1 MSEPILTNC
10 QELETWLDQFMAEE
24 MEKLHIPGVTFS
36 VVQNGEV
43 LFAKG
48 YGYADL
54 EQKIPVVADRTLFR
68 VGSISKLFTATAIMQ
83 LLEQELLNLD
93 DDVNQYLPNFQLK
106 NNYPQPVTIA
116 NLLTH
121 TAGFDERL
129 IGVGALETK
138 DIIPLGEYLAA
149 KMPARILNPGREII
163 YSNHGYA
170 LLGYI
175 VEVIAGMPFSQYID
189 ENILQPL
196 EMNHSSFA
204 LPSHLESNL
213 ALSYRYKEKQKTYQ
227 ALPLKHIQVPPAGA
241 LNATATD
248 IANFALAHLQ
258 DGRFKSQR
266 ILATTT
272 AQLMQQQKFTHD
284 SRLPGM
290 CLGFMELTQNKQRGI
305 SHGGSIYGFRS
316 LLHLFPQ
323 HNLGLFIS
331 DNGGSNLSG
340 ELLKKFSDRYFPI
353 PKNPVSAPLSPENRQ
368 KLLRYQGSYRHN
380 RYGRNTLEKTSLLF
394 SSPLRLQV
402 ETDGTLSI
410 PHTLKTPNP
419 VHLQEIEPLVLQIKD
434 YPDEYMIAQENDHGK
449 ITNLVGGFGTWKK
462 LAWYEKNIFHWLFI
476 CLFVLVS
483 LSGLIVSVVALT
495 RFPGNFAHQLAQLLA
510 GVTCGLNMVFVL
522 GMLILKPLSENNE
535 RLQWVFGIPKI
546 TVLLLCIPLVTSLS
560 ALGLPIFAVLPEMNH
575 QWLLLEQLHY
585 ILVAICAIGLIPFLN
600 YWNLLGFRY

>member
-1 MSEPILTNC
+1 MSETILTNC
-10 QELETWLDQFMAEE
+10 QEFETWLDQFMAEE
-24 MEKLHIPGVTFS
+24 MDKLHIPGVTFS

-43 LFAKG
+43 F
-48 YGYADL
+48 
-54 EQKIPVVADRTLFR
+54 F
-68 VGSISKLFTATAIMQ
+68 
-83 LLEQELLNLD
+83 
-93 DDVNQYLPNFQLK
+93 
-106 NNYPQPVTIA
+106 YPQPVTIA

-121 TAGFDERL
+121 TAGFEDGW

-138 DIIPLGEYLAA
+138 DIIPLGDYLAA
-149 KMPARILNPGREII
+149 KMPARILTPGREII

-175 VEVIAGMPFSQYID
+175 VELVAGIPFSQYID

-227 ALPLKHIQVPPAGA
+227 ALPLQYIQVPPAGA

-248 IANFALAHLQ
+248 IANFAIAHLQ

-290 CLGFMELTQNKQRGI
+290 CLGFMELVQNKQRGI

-323 HNLGLFIS
+323 HNLGLFVS

-340 ELLKKFSDRYFPI
+340 ELLQKFCDRYFPI
-353 PKNPVSAPLSPENRQ
+353 SQNSVSTPLSPENRQ

-380 RYGRNTLEKTSLLF
+380 RYGRTTLEKISFTNK
-394 SSPLRLQV
+394 RLSQ
-402 ETDGTLSI
+402 
-410 PHTLKTPNP
+410 
-419 VHLQEIEPLVLQIKD
+419 
-434 YPDEYMIAQENDHGK
+434 
-449 ITNLVGGFGTWKK
+449 
-462 LAWYEKNIFHWLFI
+462 
-476 CLFVLVS
+476 
-483 LSGLIVSVVALT
+483 
-495 RFPGNFAHQLAQLLA
+495 
-510 GVTCGLNMVFVL
+510 
-522 GMLILKPLSENNE
+522 
-535 RLQWVFGIPKI
+535 
-546 TVLLLCIPLVTSLS
+546 
-560 ALGLPIFAVLPEMNH
+560 
-575 QWLLLEQLHY
+575 
-585 ILVAICAIGLIPFLN
+585 
-600 YWNLLGFRY
+600 